1 MRLSTTAKVIRTW
14 TAKQVGLSSS
24 PTLDIDSSFP
34 HSFYHKIS
42 VHFCQSSVILPL
54 WMNHTWK
61 KKKKNYTFNSWDF
74 WEHSHADITYFL
86 YGHA

>member
-1 MRLSTTAKVIRTW
+1 MRLNTTAKVIRTW

-61 KKKKNYTFNSWDF
+61 KKKKKIIRLIRGTFGS
-74 WEHSHADITYFL
+74 TRMRT
-86 YGHA
+86 